1 MINKKTLL
9 KKYFLILFIFTIG
22 LYFGK
27 LLPNKTEYIQ
37 LNYSA
42 EFPKLVEL
50 LSFLDYNYVDK
61 IDLDSLQEEIIS
73 ATLESLDPHS
83 TYINV
88 DEIKSVTE
96 GMQGNFEGIGVEF
109 QIQHDTIVVV
119 SPISGGPSERQG
131 ILSGD
136 RIVKVDTLNVAGVG
150 FTNADVVDNLRG
162 AKGTKVNLTIKRPSR
177 NKLLEF
183 KITRAKI
190 PLTSV
195 DVSYIIEDKIGYI
208 KVNRFSGTTDQEFIE
223 SIDKLKSNGMQSLI
237 LDLRSNPG
245 GYLHAAIAMVD
256 EFLEQGEIVYTQ
268 GNARRKKV
276 YEASKYGAFKQQEIV
291 VLVDEGSASASEI
304 VAGAL
309 QDHDRAYIVG
319 RRTFGK
325 GLVQEQ
331 TQMSDGSAFRL
342 TTARYYTP
350 SGRSI
355 QKEYTKDVEAY
366 HLESANR
373 YENGELYS
381 EDSIKIADS
390 LKFFTRNGRVVYG
403 GGGIVPDYFVPLD
416 TAGRS
421 EWLFKVLAANVISGF
436 VFDFVDKN
444 SKLLNSYSSPKDFAN
459 NFTVSEELFK
469 SFIRKA
475 EENGVVSI
483 AEEILQSKKW
493 MVKRLKTSIARQK
506 WSDLGFFTVF
516 NYDDKCVNKSLELL
530 RK

>member
-1 MINKKTLL
+1 M
-9 KKYFLILFIFTIG
+9 
-22 LYFGK
+22 
-27 LLPNKTEYIQ
+27 
-37 LNYSA
+37 
-42 EFPKLVEL
+42 
-50 LSFLDYNYVDK
+50 
-61 IDLDSLQEEIIS
+61 
-73 ATLESLDPHS
+73 
-83 TYINV
+83 
-88 DEIKSVTE
+88 
-96 GMQGNFEGIGVEF
+96 
-109 QIQHDTIVVV
+109 
-119 SPISGGPSERQG
+119 
-131 ILSGD
+131 
-136 RIVKVDTLNVAGVG
+136 
-150 FTNADVVDNLRG
+150 
-162 AKGTKVNLTIKRPSR
+162 
-177 NKLLEF
+177 
-183 KITRAKI
+183 
-190 PLTSV
+190 
-195 DVSYIIEDKIGYI
+195 
-208 KVNRFSGTTDQEFIE
+208 
-223 SIDKLKSNGMQSLI
+223 
-237 LDLRSNPG
+237 
-245 GYLHAAIAMVD
+245 
-256 EFLEQGEIVYTQ
+256 
-268 GNARRKKV
+268 
-276 YEASKYGAFKQQEIV
+276 
-291 VLVDEGSASASEI
+291 
-304 VAGAL
+304 

-355 QKEYTKDVEAY
+355 QKAYTKDVEAY

-506 WSDLGFFTVF
+506 WNDLGFFTVF
-516 NYDDKCVNKSLELL
+516 NYDDKCVNKGLELL